1 MSIVATISASVV
13 KELRDKTG
21 AGMMDCK
28 RALAENDGD
37 MEKALDWL
45 RKRGQA
51 IATKKSARQA
61 SEGLVTCKIDAASK
75 TAVIFQLNCETDFV
89 ARNEKFLE
97 LLDGL
102 ARQVQQGSFETVDE
116 LLDLPSF
123 SDPSLNVRE
132 LLKERIAGLGE
143 NIEVGAFVRLKA
155 QDGLT
160 HFHSYIHPP
169 GKLGVLLA
177 VRVGKPETLKSEAFA
192 TLCSDLAMHVAAAS
206 PEFLRRDEVSSAALD
221 REREIYREQARNE
234 GKPDK
239 ILDKIVEGK
248 LSKFYSQA
256 CLLEQP
262 FVKDP
267 DETIQKLLDRIG
279 KQLGDPISVERF
291 VRLNIGR

>member
-1 MSIVATISASVV
+1 MTTISASVV

-51 IATKKSARQA
+51 IAIKKAAREA
-61 SEGLVTCKIDAASK
+61 SEGLVTCRIDAV
-75 TAVIFQLNCETDFV
+75 TRQAVILQLNCETDFV
-89 ARNEKFLE
+89 ARNEKFVE
-97 LLDGL
+97 LLNGL
-102 ARQVQQGSFETVDE
+102 AGQVLAGGAPDVDA
-116 LLDLPSF
+116 LLDSPSYA
-123 SDPSLNVRE
+123 DAKLTVRDF
-132 LLKERIAGLGE
+132 LKEKIAGLGE
-143 NIEVGAFVRLKA
+143 NIEVGRFVRIQA
-155 QDGLT
+155 QDDLT

-177 VRVGKPETLKSEAFA
+177 VRAGKPGTLKTAEFG
-192 TLCSDLAMHVAAAS
+192 TLCSDLAMHIAAAS
-206 PEFLRRDEVSSAALD
+206 PEFLSRDEVSSAALD
-221 REREIYREQARNE
+221 KEREIYRDQAINE
-234 GKPDK
+234 GKAEK

-248 LSKFYSQA
+248 VSKWYGQT

-267 DETIQKLLDRIG
+267 DETVQKLVDRVG
-279 KQLGDPISVERF
+279 KQLGDSLRIERF

>member
-1 MSIVATISASVV
+1 MTPVATISASVV

-45 RKRGQA
+45 RKKGQA
-51 IATKKSARQA
+51 IATKKAAREA
-61 SEGLVTCKIDAASK
+61 SEGLVTCRIDAPGRK
-75 TAVIFQLNCETDFV
+75 AVILQLNCETDFV
-89 ARNEKFLE
+89 ARNEKFIE

-102 ARQVQQGSFETVDE
+102 AGQVLGGSADSVEA
-116 LLDLPSF
+116 LLDEPSF
-123 SDPSLNVRE
+123 ADASLAVRD
-132 LLKERIAGLGE
+132 LLKDKIAGLGE
-143 NIEVGAFVRLKA
+143 NIEVGRFVRIQA
-155 QDGLT
+155 QDDLT

-177 VRVGKPETLKSEAFA
+177 VRVGNAPTLQAPEFA

-206 PEFLRRDEVSSAALD
+206 PEFLRRDEVSAEAI
-221 REREIYREQARNE
+221 ERESDIYREQARNE
-234 GKPDK
+234 GKPEN
-239 ILDKIVEGK
+239 IFDKIVAGK
-248 LSKFYSQA
+248 IGKWYSQI
-256 CLLEQP
+256 CLLEQA

-267 DETIQKLLDRIG
+267 DESIQKLLDRVG
-279 KQLGDPISVERF
+279 KQLGDTIAIDRF